1 MRVSYIV
8 LFTSLAW
15 TCFGQNKILFDASK
29 AQAAGNADWVIDA
42 DLHNIFFSS
51 GPAIPNTGGT
61 ESNAQRF
68 PTPAQNTVTAA
79 TTEDYWQGGISYWAL
94 DCVKKGYTV
103 ETLPYNGQITYG
115 NTANAQDLSNY
126 KAFIIDEPNI
136 LFTAAQKTAI
146 INYVANGGGLFMIAD
161 HDISDRNNDTYDS
174 PFIWNDLMTT
184 NTVQANPFGI
194 SFDAVDFTQTST
206 NVLNSST
213 DPILHGTAGNVTRV
227 YWSGGTSMT
236 LNNSQNPNV
245 KGVIFK
251 TGSSTAGSTNVLCA
265 YTTYGQ
271 GKVAA
276 IGDSS
281 ITDDGTG
288 DTLDTLYDGYI
299 ADANGNHQKLLMNI
313 TNWLMAPN
321 MNTNPFEAQNAFTL
335 LPNPVQDILSVY
347 SDQATLA
354 VNTLLI
360 YDLSSRL
367 VGESNT
373 NTIRVN
379 DLAKGT
385 YLLQIIDQEGK
396 IYPKKFLKN

>member
-1 MRVSYIV
+1 MRNSIV
-8 LFTSLAW
+8 LLLWLTAW
-15 TCFGQNKILFDASK
+15 SSIGQNKILFDASK

-68 PTPAQNTVTAA
+68 PTPAQNTVTAS
-79 TTEDYWQGGISYWAL
+79 TPEDYWQGGISYWAL

-103 ETLPYNGQITYG
+103 ESLPYNGQITYG
-115 NTANAQDLSNY
+115 NAANAQDLSNY
-126 KAFIIDEPNI
+126 KAFIVDEPNI

-146 INYVANGGGLFMIAD
+146 LNYVANGGGLFMIAD

-174 PFIWNDLMTT
+174 PHIWNDLMTT

-194 SFDAVDFTQTST
+194 TFDYVDFTQTST
-206 NVLNSST
+206 NVLNSAT

-236 LNNSQNPNV
+236 LNTSQNPAV
-245 KGVIFK
+245 KGVVFK
-251 TGSSTAGSTNVLCA
+251 TGSSTSGTTNVLCA

-281 ITDDGTG
+281 IADDGTG
-288 DTLDTLYDGYI
+288 DTIDTLFDGYI
-299 ADANGNHQKLLMNI
+299 ADANGNHQRLLMNI

-321 MNTNPFEAQNAFTL
+321 MSTDPFEAQNAFSL
-335 LPNPVQDILSVY
+335 LPNPTTDLLTVYTDQTTISV
-347 SDQATLA
+347 
-354 VNTLLI
+354 NELLVF
-360 YDLSSRL
+360 DLSGRL
-367 VGESNT
+367 VGESKT
-373 NTIRVN
+373 NTMQVTN
-379 DLAKGT
+379 LAKGT